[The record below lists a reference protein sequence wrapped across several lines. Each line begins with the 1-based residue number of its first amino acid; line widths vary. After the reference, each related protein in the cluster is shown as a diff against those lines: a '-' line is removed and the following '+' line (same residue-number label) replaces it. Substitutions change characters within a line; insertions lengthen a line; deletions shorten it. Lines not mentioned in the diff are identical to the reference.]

1 MKTLRLSAIVVT
13 MLGLAGCSDGDNGID
28 GNNGINGNNGADGTN
43 GLNSLVTQTA
53 LAVGDT
59 QCPNGGIQIDSG
71 LDSNIS
77 GILEE
82 TEITTTKYVCSAGV
96 SSVSSS
102 EMLSSLNNRWFTAGS
117 QQVEKAKKI
126 WLDATNIPSNKSS
139 KATIQAK
146 SIVSLKGQ
154 AKNVILFVGDGMGI
168 STITAARIL
177 EGQMKLKKG
186 EEHQLSFEKFPFAG
200 LAKTYNVDAQTPDS
214 AGTMTAMMSG
224 VKTDVGVIGVDEDI
238 ERGKCST
245 VAGNELFTAL
255 ELAEIIGKSTGI
267 ISTARITHATPAA
280 TYAKSAD
287 RNWEDISDMP
297 EDAVVDGCMD
307 IADQLINFEN
317 LLEAKINNLDI
328 DGVEVVFGGGR
339 RHFLPKDPTFN
350 STDAVSAT
358 EGDRTDGRDL
368 TAEWQAK
375 YSTGTYV
382 MDQTGFDAIDTE
394 STERVLGLFNESH
407 MQYEA
412 DRSNDIAGEPSISEM
427 TETAINILNNDTDG
441 FFLMVE
447 SGRIDHG
454 HHAGSAYN
462 ALTDT
467 IAFSDAIAKAVE
479 MTDISDT
486 LIIVTAD
493 HGHVF
498 TIAGYPKRGNPILG
512 KVISVGATEPA
523 KAADGMPYTTLGYTN
538 GLGFRDLGTETNADV
553 GYSLAHAAG
562 RHDLTNVDTTS
573 TGFHQE
579 ALVPLNSETHSG
591 EDVGVF
597 AIGPGAL
604 MVNGTQEQNMIFH
617 IMNYAADLT
626 GKAEAALN

>member
-1 MKTLRLSAIVVT
+1 MKTLRLSAIAVT
-13 MLGLAGCSDGDNGID
+13 MLGLAGCSGGDNGID

-43 GLNSLVTQTA
+43 GLNSLVAQTA
-53 LAVGDT
+53 LAVGDN

-71 LDSNIS
+71 LDSDINGS
-77 GILEE
+77 LEE
-82 TEITTTKYVCSAGV
+82 TEITTTKYICSAGAT
-96 SSVSSS
+96 SVSTS

-139 KATIQAK
+139 EATIQAK

-245 VAGNELFTAL
+245 VVGNELFTAL
-255 ELAEIIGKSTGI
+255 ELAEIAGKSTGI

-297 EDAVVDGCMD
+297 EDAVEAGCMD

-317 LLEAKINNLDI
+317 LLEAKINNLVI

-339 RHFLPKDPTFN
+339 RHFLPKDPVFN

-375 YSTGTYV
+375 YATGTYV

-427 TETAINILNNDTDG
+427 TETAINILNNDNDG

-479 MTDISDT
+479 MTDMSDT

-604 MVNGTQEQNMIFH
+604 MVNGTQEQNIIFH